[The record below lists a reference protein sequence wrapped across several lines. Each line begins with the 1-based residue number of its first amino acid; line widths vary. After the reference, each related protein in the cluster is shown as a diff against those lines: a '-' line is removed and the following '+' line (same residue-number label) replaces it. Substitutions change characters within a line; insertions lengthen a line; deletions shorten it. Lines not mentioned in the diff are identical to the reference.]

1 MHYLVMI
8 SMVLYYLW
16 WTIKYVFR
24 QRYEPHIEKYP
35 PYNEFA
41 EWRWY
46 GPRYHLYFIRRLLG
60 IKYRQYGGNFSSV
73 VLIFS
78 RR

>member
-1 MHYLVMI
+1 
-8 SMVLYYLW
+8 MVFYYMW

-24 QRYEPHIEKYP
+24 ERFEPNIEKYP

-46 GPRYHLYFIRRLLG
+46 GPKYTLYFIRRMLG
-60 IKYRQYGGNFSSV
+60 IKYLQYGGNFSLVRPSNH
-73 VLIFS
+73 LFFI
-78 RR
+78 

>member
-1 MHYLVMI
+1 MI